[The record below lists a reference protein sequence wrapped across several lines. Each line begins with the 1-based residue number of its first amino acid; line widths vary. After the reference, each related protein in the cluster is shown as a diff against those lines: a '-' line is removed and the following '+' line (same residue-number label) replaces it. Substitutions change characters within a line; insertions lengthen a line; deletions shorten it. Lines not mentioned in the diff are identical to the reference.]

1 MARRILLLNERDPEH
16 PLAGGAE
23 IHLFEIFSRLAMRGY
38 EITHLAASFRD
49 GKREDEVMGV
59 RVRRLANRYAY
70 YGLVPFFAR
79 SEAAT
84 GRYDVV
90 VDALN
95 KLPFFSPWTTGLPCF
110 TIVHHLFGTT
120 AFRQV
125 SFPVALVT
133 WASEKLIPMAYR
145 RVPILAISPSTKM
158 DLTAR
163 GIAAENIWVVPP
175 GLDPEIYRLEGELGG
190 RESLV
195 VWVGRLEPYK
205 RVDVM
210 IEAMARVVAERPQ
223 ARLVIVGAGSARA
236 SLEATAKG
244 AGIEGSVAFTGFVS
258 EREKVDWYRRAAAV
272 VNTSE
277 KEGWGMT
284 MIEGNACGA
293 PSVASDVPGLRDAV
307 RDGKTGLVVPYGDS
321 GALAAAL
328 LRVLGDET
336 FSRAL
341 AQEGLGWAGRFSW
354 DAVAEDAARLIE
366 EAIHPGA
373 EPVRLTASPFEG

>member
-1 MARRILLLNERDPEH
+1 MARRILLLNERDPKH

-95 KLPFFSPWTTGLPCF
+95 KLPFFSPWTTRLPCF
-110 TIVHHLFGTT
+110 AIAHHLFGTT

-133 WASEKLIPMAYR
+133 WASEKLIPTAYR
-145 RVPILAISPSTKM
+145 RTPILAISPSTKD
-158 DLTAR
+158 DLVAR
-163 GIAAENIWVVPP
+163 GIAPSNVWVVPP
-175 GLDPEIYRLEGELGG
+175 GVDLVVYRLSGTLDE
-190 RESLV
+190 REPIV

-205 RVDVM
+205 RADVM
-210 IEAMARVVAERPQ
+210 IKAMLRVIENRPD
-223 ARLVIVGAGSARA
+223 ARLIIIGEGSDHG
-236 SLEATAKG
+236 SLETMVEA
-244 AGIEGSVAFTGFVS
+244 AGIKEAVSFTGFV
-258 EREKVDWYRRAAAV
+258 EEAEKVAWYRRAAAV

-293 PSVASDVPGLRDAV
+293 PSVASDVPGLRDSV
-307 RDGKTGLVVPYGDS
+307 RDGQTGLLVPHGDAE
-321 GALAAAL
+321 ALATAL
-328 LRVLGDET
+328 LRILDDKHL
-336 FSRAL
+336 SRSFAE
-341 AQEGLGWAGRFSW
+341 EGLNWAKRFSW
-354 DAVAEDAARLIE
+354 DAVAEDVIQLIE
-366 EAIHPGA
+366 EAINPGSV
-373 EPVRLTASPFEG
+373 PSLLQASPF

>member
-1 MARRILLLNERDPEH
+1 MARRLLVLNERDPAH

-23 IHLFEIFSRLAMRGY
+23 THLFEIFSRLAGRGY
-38 EITHLAASFRD
+38 EITQLAASFR
-49 GKREDEVMGV
+49 GSSAEEEIMGV
-59 RVRRLANRYAY
+59 KVRRLANRYLY
-70 YGLVPFFAR
+70 YGLAPFIAR
-79 SEAAT
+79 SEAAR
-84 GRYDVV
+84 GDYDVV

-125 SFPVALVT
+125 SFPVALLT

-145 RVPILAISPSTKM
+145 RVPILAISPSTKA
-158 DLTAR
+158 DLAAR
-163 GIAAENIWVVPP
+163 GIASENIWVVPP
-175 GLDPEIYRLEGELGG
+175 GLDPAIYRLEGELGG
-190 RESLV
+190 REPLV

-210 IEAMARVVAERPQ
+210 IEAMVRVLAERPR
-223 ARLVIVGAGSARA
+223 ARLVVIGEGSARA
-236 SLEATAKG
+236 SLEASVKA
-244 AGIEGSVAFTGFVS
+244 AGLEGSVTFTGFVS

-284 MIEGNACGA
+284 MIEGNACGV
-293 PSVASDVPGLRDAV
+293 PSVASDVPGLRDSV
-307 RDGKTGLVVPYGDS
+307 RDGETGLVVPYGDS

-328 LRVLGDET
+328 PRILGDET
-336 FSRAL
+336 LSRAL
-341 AQEGLGWAGRFSW
+341 AHEGLRWAARFSW
-354 DAVAEDAARLIE
+354 DAVAGDAARLIE
-366 EAIHPGA
+366 EAISPGV